1 MQWWQA
7 IVLGLTQGLTEFL
20 PVSSSGHLT
29 FLQKVFGID
38 IGGAETFFNLIL
50 HLGTLLAVCIVLR
63 KEIINLF
70 KKPFKT
76 LLYLIVA
83 TIPAGIAGLLLD
95 DIIDDK
101 IVGGGYVGIFL
112 GVFFMITAAELLV
125 TEIYAKRRQKSLPL
139 CWKSSIAMGVA
150 QAVAILPGISRSGT
164 TIAAGTL
171 AGGNS
176 DEVANFSFLM
186 SIPIILGGFLVQLLK
201 GLIRTG
207 EESFAYSFQVAGPQF
222 GWCIAIGFIISAV
235 AGLFAIKVMLQA
247 IKKANYKWFSLY
259 LLLLA
264 ITCIVL
270 HCTGNF

>member
-63 KEIINLF
+63 KEIANLF

-101 IVGGGYVGIFL
+101 IINSAYVGIFL
-112 GVFFMITAAELLV
+112 AVFFIITAAELLV
-125 TEIYAKRRQKSLPL
+125 TEIYAKRRQKVLPL

-164 TIAAGTL
+164 TITAGTL
-171 AGGNS
+171 AGGDS
-176 DEVANFSFLM
+176 DEIANFSFLM

-264 ITCIVL
+264 IACIVL